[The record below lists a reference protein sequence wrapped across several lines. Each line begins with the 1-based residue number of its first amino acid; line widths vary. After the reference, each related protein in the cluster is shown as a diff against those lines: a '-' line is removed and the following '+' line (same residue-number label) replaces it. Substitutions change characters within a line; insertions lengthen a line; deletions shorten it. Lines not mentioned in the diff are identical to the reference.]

1 VLHREGPSRA
11 QRQGKL
17 LLRPLGPYSRAVGI
31 ERLVLFDIDGTLVA
45 AGELGAEVFDR
56 AIEAVVGK
64 LPPRRLSMSGKTDP
78 LIVREHLELLD
89 LDGDAHL
96 PLVLSQ
102 LERELA
108 AVAKQLAI
116 SGRALPGAPQLLEA
130 LARDERLHLSV
141 LTGNIAPNALVKL
154 SAFGLDKWLDL
165 ETGAYGSDSE
175 VRSELVP
182 VALRKL
188 ARRRGVSLSPDQAWV
203 VGDTPR
209 DFEAAKAAGAHAVLV
224 ATGRFGVAELSELGA
239 DAVLAD
245 LSATEQVVELLTTG
259 LDRHHTLHEQPR
271 SGSTPA

>member
-1 VLHREGPSRA
+1 LPRRRHLKRAGVSYALGRKCSEG
-11 QRQGKL
+11 GCL
-17 LLRPLGPYSRAVGI
+17 DLGIAAYSRMVSI
-31 ERLVLFDIDGTLVA
+31 QRLILFDIDGTLVA
-45 AGELGAEVFDR
+45 AGEVGAEVFDR

-64 LPPRRLSMSGKTDP
+64 TPPRRLSMSGKTDP
-78 LIVREHLELLD
+78 LIVREHLELMD

-108 AVAKQLAI
+108 AGAEQLAV
-116 SGRALPGAPQLLEA
+116 SGRALPGVSELLEA
-130 LARDERLHLSV
+130 LAGDDRLHLSV

-165 ETGAYGSDSE
+165 GTGAYGSDSE

-182 VALRKL
+182 VALQRL
-188 ARRRGVSLSPDQAWV
+188 EQNYGVRLRPDQAWV

-209 DFEAAKAAGAHAVLV
+209 DYEAASSVGAHAVLV
-224 ATGRFGVAELSELGA
+224 ATGRFGVTELSELGA

-245 LSATEQVVELLTTG
+245 LSATDKVVELLTAG
-259 LDRHHTLHEQPR
+259 LN
-271 SGSTPA
+271 